1 VPIVEKKDEGTGKMS
16 CLAAVELQL
25 KIQVHRY
32 SLPCLSAA
40 HALRSPLGLE
50 PDLQRVQSSIL
61 RIEALQQPGA
71 HLLVICVA
79 TSHEIGGESVADAAG
94 FIHGPTVQGLLA
106 APVSVVHLKS
116 LKGLRPA
123 PQTRRVFRDLAQR
136 SATFIVPQSSPHVA
150 AAAWLNAR

>member
-1 VPIVEKKDEGTGKMS
+1 M
-16 CLAAVELQL
+16 
-25 KIQVHRY
+25 
-32 SLPCLSAA
+32 
-40 HALRSPLGLE
+40 GLE
-50 PDLQRVQSSIL
+50 SDIQRVQSSHSSHCGL
-61 RIEALQQPGA
+61 EALQQPGA
-71 HLLVICVA
+71 HLPVVCVA
-79 TSHEIGGESVADAAG
+79 TSHENAGESVADAAG